1 MDSRAKLLHLKDF
14 RIGNHRR
21 RRQVHLLR
29 LRDFHIDEHR
39 RQVNQLQA
47 MIADFERLA
56 ANLELE
62 IQTEEDRT
70 RIRDPAHFAYSTLAK
85 ATIVRRENLKQSIA
99 RLKIQRDAA
108 RTALSVAVG
117 EPEAAAPLKEGDRLL
132 DQLEIIGHGEAEQVD
147 NRNHAA

>member
-1 MDSRAKLLHLKDF
+1 MDSRAKLLHLKEF
-14 RIGNHRR
+14 RIHRR
-21 RRQVHLLR
+21 CRQVDPLR
-29 LRDFHIDEHR
+29 LRDFYIDEHH

-70 RIRDPAHFAYSTLAK
+70 RIHDSAHFAYSPLAK
-85 ATIVRRENLKQSIA
+85 ATFVRREKLKQSIA

-117 EPEAAAPLKEGDRLL
+117 EPEAAAPLKEG
-132 DQLEIIGHGEAEQVD
+132 GEAEQVD